1 MRKIINLYKI
11 LFLTLRNIILKYKK
25 ENLAKIIL
33 LYCPIR
39 RIIDLYNICFPMLR
53 KQILQN
59 KTDNLTKI
67 IWFSS
72 IEKPEYIE
80 NVSMFF

>member
-1 MRKIINLYKI
+1 
-11 LFLTLRNIILKYKK
+11 
-25 ENLAKIIL
+25 
-33 LYCPIR
+33 
-39 RIIDLYNICFPMLR
+39 MLR

-80 NVSMFF
+80 NVSMIF